1 MCTMR
6 VLQLVTAYILCDG
19 VACVPI
25 WRVDGFVRWGRAFAV
40 GRSDPSRRWLNGPIE
55 RTTPRT
61 YQRPKHHL
69 KQLLSQNGLHS
80 PSYNMLIH
88 CAPVEFCNFMKEGRG
103 PFAPLNTALD
113 LVLWTSSY
121 VRVHR
126 VRRNACSADVATA
139 CAGSCAQVHQSSGCE
154 GISQLMHV
162 EVCTTA
168 SAAWVVRC
176 HLVSRTRRASRWV
189 GR

>member
-1 MCTMR
+1 MYTRR
-6 VLQLVTAYILCDG
+6 VLQLMIACILCGG
-19 VACVPI
+19 VTFVPI
-25 WRVDGFVRWGRAFAV
+25 WRVDGFVPWGRSFAV

-55 RTTPRT
+55 GTTTRTCR
-61 YQRPKHHL
+61 RPKHHL

-88 CAPVEFCNFMKEGRG
+88 CAPGDFCNFMKEGRG

-126 VRRNACSADVATA
+126 VRRNACNADVATA
-139 CAGSCAQVHQSSGCE
+139 CAGSCTS
-154 GISQLMHV
+154 
-162 EVCTTA
+162 A
-168 SAAWVVRC
+168 SIEW
-176 HLVSRTRRASRWV
+176 L
-189 GR
+189 